1 MKVLM
6 LVISSDSEPVYAEHR
21 KIWSKY
27 MNSNPYI
34 HCYFIQY
41 RDAPQALE
49 ENTFWLQGEESFP
62 DILTKTFHSIDYFL
76 KKDSYD
82 FIVRTNLSSV
92 WNFNVLLE
100 NLKTLPTEKVYNGII
115 GNDKGIVFVSG
126 SGFIMSEDVA
136 RGLLQN
142 CQIAQSVRVMDDV
155 DIGYT
160 LNKLGIIPTLGKRTD
175 FYSREMYD
183 KSIYDSS
190 VYHYRIKWNNLNM
203 RYQEAEVM
211 SELLDKFNSKL
222 N

>member
-1 MKVLM
+1 
-6 LVISSDSEPVYAEHR
+6 
-21 KIWSKY
+21 
-27 MNSNPYI
+27 
-34 HCYFIQY
+34 
-41 RDAPQALE
+41 
-49 ENTFWLQGEESFP
+49 
-62 DILTKTFHSIDYFL
+62 
-76 KKDSYD
+76 
-82 FIVRTNLSSV
+82 V
-92 WNFNVLLE
+92 WNFYVLLE
-100 NLKTLPTEKVYNGII
+100 HLKTLPTEKVYNGII